1 VARHIFQARP
11 VRIYTQSN
19 ITQAST
25 NVLLFA
31 NGVHFNSLLKS
42 KVSHKVYDNLVT
54 FCIKFHVCPPW
65 QYDRNRPGRSPGRT
79 LPNNPFVN
87 TSCIR
92 GNMISLFMHRFNYC
106 QNLPDFIMITSNK
119 VTKYTTI
126 IREILPCYMWAIKE
140 QTIANTLAVF
150 NKGVSKWNCLDE
162 EIKNIK
168 SHFFKENCKI
178 PLFDV

>member
-1 VARHIFQARP
+1 MYYYLPMAFISTLYQK
-11 VRIYTQSN
+11 VRFYTR
-19 ITQAST
+19 
-25 NVLLFA
+25 
-31 NGVHFNSLLKS
+31 
-42 KVSHKVYDNLVT
+42 VYDNLVT
-54 FCIKFHVCPPW
+54 FCIKFHVCPSW

-92 GNMISLFMHRFNYC
+92 GNIMISLFMHRFNYW

-119 VTKYTTI
+119 VTNYTTI

-140 QTIANTLAVF
+140 QTIANTLVVF
-150 NKGVSKWNCLDE
+150 NKIVSIWHCLDE

-168 SHFFKENCKI
+168 SHFSFKKTAKSHYLMSSSCKYI
-178 PLFDV
+178 RNINDCIL